1 MQKWLIL
8 FIISYLLISCNNP
21 QKNTKTATSNNDYHL
36 KQTAIPKTTNKD
48 QITNNT
54 YDQNSQFHK
63 LILNTTPKK
72 TKYTF
77 TNIVKKFDNQNI
89 ANKNIHKTTAKQIAD
104 SQSSTPDFISNS
116 TAQLNPEE
124 NEALNFL
131 TETLK
136 DNNIA
141 KDSKTYM
148 DKEIND
154 FIIYLKPQQ
163 IKKMIANIQQAL
175 KEIENI
181 ESNIK
186 KIYDYKKQKTAL
198 NNRLK
203 DEINNYKIALK
214 LAANQESFDTI
225 KTNIQNTSIN
235 LTEITNIQNEAK
247 RAIDVQEISLNLTD
261 DELYAL
267 FSFVEPLQEINYKT
281 SNKHYTYDQ
290 FNQFILY
297 LGIDKVK
304 DMLKNIVKEFHKEKA
319 VTYYIK
325 KIIKNRNPKNNLN
338 NYLEFIK
345 QDYKRL
351 LLEAFG
357 NSTISPDVIIQNIK
371 KISFDKFDKIRQKAI
386 GIIKNRLY
394 K

>member
-21 QKNTKTATSNNDYHL
+21 QKNTKIATSNNDYHL
-36 KQTAIPKTTNKD
+36 KQTAISTTKPKTTNKD
-48 QITNNT
+48 QIANNI
-54 YDQNSQFHK
+54 YDQNSQFNK
-63 LILNTTPKK
+63 LILNTTQKK

-77 TNIVKKFDNQNI
+77 KNIVKKFDNQNI

-104 SQSSTPDFISNS
+104 SQSLTPDFISNS

-141 KDSKTYM
+141 KNSKTYM

-186 KIYDYKKQKTAL
+186 KVYDYKK
-198 NNRLK
+198 NRTK
-203 DEINNYKIALK
+203 
-214 LAANQESFDTI
+214 
-225 KTNIQNTSIN
+225 
-235 LTEITNIQNEAK
+235 
-247 RAIDVQEISLNLTD
+247 
-261 DELYAL
+261 
-267 FSFVEPLQEINYKT
+267 
-281 SNKHYTYDQ
+281 
-290 FNQFILY
+290 
-297 LGIDKVK
+297 
-304 DMLKNIVKEFHKEKA
+304 
-319 VTYYIK
+319 
-325 KIIKNRNPKNNLN
+325 
-338 NYLEFIK
+338 
-345 QDYKRL
+345 
-351 LLEAFG
+351 
-357 NSTISPDVIIQNIK
+357 
-371 KISFDKFDKIRQKAI
+371 
-386 GIIKNRLY
+386 
-394 K
+394 